1 MPTLSKNIIISIVL
15 AVAAAAALVIYMSQ
29 VRDQAASGERNVQ
42 VVVATQDIHAGTPVD
57 DAIATGDFGTRT
69 VRAADA
75 PAAAISD
82 LDSIRGEVVTQELFR
97 GDTVTANRLG
107 RPHSQGAGAQ
117 VTGNYR
123 LISVPLYGT
132 QGLLSSL
139 QPSDRVDIFADTS
152 NADGT
157 QNFEQ
162 LIVPGA
168 LVVGI
173 TPVTDTSSS
182 STDQGSVLL
191 SMTEQ
196 QAGQVAAALAGDS
209 GGKSD
214 NNIWLALVGRTGA
227 TYRPFVPVPLAR

>member
-1 MPTLSKNIIISIVL
+1 MPTLSKNIVISVVL
-15 AVAAAAALVIYMSQ
+15 AVAAAAALVVYMSQ

-42 VVVATQDIHAGTPVD
+42 VVVATQDVRAGTSVA
-57 DAIATGDFGTRT
+57 DAVAARDFGTRT

-75 PAAAISD
+75 PPAAITD
-82 LDSIRGEVVTQELFR
+82 LDSIRGQVVTQELFR

-107 RPHSQGAGAQ
+107 QPHSQGASVN
-117 VTGNYR
+117 VTGIDR

-132 QGLLSSL
+132 QGLLAQL
-139 QPSDRVDIFADTS
+139 QPSDRVDIFAETS

-157 QNFEQ
+157 QSFEQ

-173 TPVTDTSSS
+173 TPATDTASS

-196 QAGQVAAALAGDS
+196 QAGQVAAALAADS

>member
-1 MPTLSKNIIISIVL
+1 
-15 AVAAAAALVIYMSQ
+15 
-29 VRDQAASGERNVQ
+29 
-42 VVVATQDIHAGTPVD
+42 
-57 DAIATGDFGTRT
+57 
-69 VRAADA
+69 
-75 PAAAISD
+75 
-82 LDSIRGEVVTQELFR
+82 
-97 GDTVTANRLG
+97 
-107 RPHSQGAGAQ
+107 
-117 VTGNYR
+117 
-123 LISVPLYGT
+123 
-132 QGLLSSL
+132 
-139 QPSDRVDIFADTS
+139 VDIFADTS

>member
-1 MPTLSKNIIISIVL
+1 MPTLSKNIVISVL
-15 AVAAAAALVIYMSQ
+15 LALAAAAALVVYMSQ

-57 DAIATGDFGTRT
+57 DAIAAGDFGTRT

-82 LDSIRGEVVTQELFR
+82 LDSMRGEVITQELFR
-97 GDTVTANRLG
+97 GDTVTANRVG
-107 RPHSQGAGAQ
+107 RPRSQGASAH
-117 VTGNYR
+117 VTGIYR

-132 QGLLSSL
+132 QGLLGQL
-139 QPSDRVDIFADTS
+139 QPHDRVDIFAETA

-157 QNFEQ
+157 QSFEQ
-162 LIVPGA
+162 LIVPAA
-168 LVVGI
+168 LVVEI
-173 TPVTDTSSS
+173 SPVTDAASS

-196 QAGQVAAALAGDS
+196 QAGQVAAALTADS

-227 TYRPFVPVPLAR
+227 TYKPFVPIPLAR